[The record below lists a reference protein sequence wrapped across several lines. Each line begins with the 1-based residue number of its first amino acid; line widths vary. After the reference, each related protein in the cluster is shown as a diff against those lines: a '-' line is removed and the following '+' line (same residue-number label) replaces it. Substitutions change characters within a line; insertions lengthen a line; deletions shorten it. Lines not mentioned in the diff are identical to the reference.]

1 MGFTKTRLSAAN
13 PAVANRFVTSV
24 AMKVGAYSV
33 ANGGAM
39 PTPGAR
45 RITVTHT
52 TVATGTDTLGTVTV
66 SGTGPR
72 GEAISEVI
80 TPLAD
85 AVATGLKFFATVTGV
100 VGAGWVIAG
109 GNDTIVVG
117 CEAGDVVFDGPG
129 QLGAIVVNTTAAGT
143 ISLADAA
150 GTFAVLKASIAEGVY
165 RFDVDV
171 AGFLRVTLAAASD
184 ITVIHSVRLPSSYA
198 S

>member
-45 RITVTHT
+45 RITITHS
-52 TVATGTDTLGTVTV
+52 TVATGTDTLGTITVT
-66 SGTGPR
+66 GTGPR

-80 TPLAD
+80 VPLAD
-85 AVATGLKFFATVTGV
+85 AVATGLKFFATVATV

-129 QLGAIVVNTTAAGT
+129 ELAAIAVNTTAAGA
-143 ISLADAA
+143 ISLADAG
-150 GTFAVLKASIAEGVY
+150 GTFAVLKSGIAEGLY

-171 AGFLRVTLAAASD
+171 VGFLRVTLAAASD
-184 ITVIHSVRLPSSYA
+184 VTVIHSLRLPTSYA
-198 S
+198 

>member
-13 PAVANRFVTSV
+13 PAVANRFVVSV
-24 AMKVGAYSV
+24 NMKVGAYTV

-52 TVATGTDTLGTVTV
+52 TVVTTDTLGTITV
-66 SGTGPR
+66 SGTDQR
-72 GEAISEVI
+72 GQAISEVI

-85 AVATGLKFFATVTGV
+85 AVATGTKFFKTVTDV

-109 GNDTIVVG
+109 SNDTLVVG

-129 QLGAIVVNTTAAGT
+129 ELGGIAVNTTAAGT

-150 GTFAVLKASIAEGVY
+150 GTFAVLKASIAEGLY

-171 AGFLRVTLAAASD
+171 AGFLRVTLGAASD
-184 ITVIHSVRLPSSYA
+184 ITVIHSVRLPTDYA

>member
-24 AMKVGAYSV
+24 AMKVGAYTV

-45 RITVTHT
+45 RVTITHT
-52 TVATGTDTLGTVTV
+52 TVAAGTDTLGTVTV
-66 SGTGPR
+66 TGTDQR
-72 GEAISEVI
+72 GQAISEII

-85 AVATGLKFFATVTGV
+85 AVATGVKFFASVATV

-109 GNDTIVVG
+109 GNDTLVVG

-129 QLGAIVVNTTAAGT
+129 ELGAIAVNTTAAGA
-143 ISLADAA
+143 ISLADAN
-150 GTFAVLKASIAEGVY
+150 GTFAVLKASIAEGMY
-165 RFDVDV
+165 RFDVDI